1 MVNTAFNHSP
11 TITVPGSSTNTAEV
25 IAAFNAA
32 RE

>member
-1 MVNTAFNHSP
+1 MANTAINHDP
-11 TITVPGSSTNTAEV
+11 AATFPGSSTDTAEV

>member
-1 MVNTAFNHSP
+1 MANTAFNHSP